1 MGHQTEFIFFCTFIS
16 MTRQTIIEK
25 TLQAINKLPED
36 KAEEISDFAD
46 FVYKRYEDQLLAQ
59 SIQKM
64 TSDSPSFSFLE
75 EDEEIYTVKDLKQV
89 YNG

>member
-1 MGHQTEFIFFCTFIS
+1 
-16 MTRQTIIEK
+16 MTRQAIIEK

-36 KAEEISDFAD
+36 KAEEISDFAE
-46 FVYKRYEDQLLAQ
+46 FVSKRYEDQLLTQ

-64 TSDSPSFSFLE
+64 TSDSPSFYFLE
-75 EDEEIYTVKDLKQV
+75 EDEEIYSVNDLKQV

>member
-1 MGHQTEFIFFCTFIS
+1 
-16 MTRQTIIEK
+16 MTRKAIIEK

-46 FVYKRYEDQLLAQ
+46 FVYKKYEDQLLAQ

-64 TSDSPSFSFLE
+64 TSDSNSFSFLE
-75 EDEEIYTVKDLKQV
+75 EEEEIYTVKDLKQV

>member
-1 MGHQTEFIFFCTFIS
+1 

-25 TLQAINKLPED
+25 TLQAINKLPVD

-75 EDEEIYTVKDLKQV
+75 EEEEIYTVKDLKQV

>member
-1 MGHQTEFIFFCTFIS
+1 
-16 MTRQTIIEK
+16 MTRQAIIEK

-46 FVYKRYEDQLLAQ
+46 FVYKRYEEQLLAQ

-64 TSDSPSFSFLE
+64 TTDSKSFSFLE
-75 EDEEIYTVKDLKQV
+75 EEQEIYTVKDLKQV

>member
-1 MGHQTEFIFFCTFIS
+1 
-16 MTRQTIIEK
+16 MTRQAIIEK

-64 TSDSPSFSFLE
+64 ASDSKSFSFLE
-75 EDEEIYTVKDLKQV
+75 EEEEVYTVKDLKQV
-89 YNG
+89 YN

>member
-1 MGHQTEFIFFCTFIS
+1 
-16 MTRQTIIEK
+16 MTRKAIIEK

-46 FVYKRYEDQLLAQ
+46 FVYKKYEDQLLAQ

-64 TSDSPSFSFLE
+64 TSDSNSFSFLE

>member
-1 MGHQTEFIFFCTFIS
+1 
-16 MTRQTIIEK
+16 MTRQAIIEK

-36 KAEEISDFAD
+36 KAEEISDFAE
-46 FVYKRYEDQLLAQ
+46 FVSKRYEDQLLTQ

-64 TSDSPSFSFLE
+64 TSDSPSFYFLE
-75 EDEEIYTVKDLKQV
+75 EDEEIYTVNDLKQV